1 MSDCWAGSRELYR
14 QDRRGLNFLVRR
26 GEAGSVRPW
35 PTESPPIR
43 TRRTVSFRLILKAAP
58 SQRDDSVEVPSPT
71 QLSLAAIEFR
81 RDLRMS
87 AEAPIAAGESVG
99 RSAAPAC

>member
-1 MSDCWAGSRELYR
+1 VAHRVTTNTDAK
-14 QDRRGLNFLVRR
+14 D
-26 GEAGSVRPW
+26 
-35 PTESPPIR
+35 
-43 TRRTVSFRLILKAAP
+43 SFISADPQAAP

-87 AEAPIAAGESVG
+87 AEAPIAAGESVR